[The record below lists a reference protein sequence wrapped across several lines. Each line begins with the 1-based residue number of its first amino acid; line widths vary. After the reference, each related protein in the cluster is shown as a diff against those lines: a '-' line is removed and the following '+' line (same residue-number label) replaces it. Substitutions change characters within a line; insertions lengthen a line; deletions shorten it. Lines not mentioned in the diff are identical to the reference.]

1 MGEARD
7 CAGPHQRF
15 EMWFNIHRW
24 SLPRSVTDRRWR
36 SRERWVPGHPFHR
49 TSLLPSIMTFVPF
62 FTHPFQWLLLCFIDN
77 SMFSGQVQ
85 CSDLI
90 LYFSYPSLR
99 VDIFPGEPWFQWETV
114 FIKQGLS
121 TGRAHCSWP
130 MLLLDLFSEQIACVC
145 CKSQGRSLQMS
156 ATALLFCVSPPFSYN
171 ENINIFT
178 HSLLQ

>member
-1 MGEARD
+1 
-7 CAGPHQRF
+7 
-15 EMWFNIHRW
+15 MWFNIHWW

-36 SRERWVPGHPFHR
+36 SREHWVPGHPFRR
-49 TSLLPSIMTFVPF
+49 TSLLPSIMMFVPF